1 MSSPENIRNVIRYL
15 QKFKNALAVIY
26 LDDKTIESPLYSSHI
41 RDIALLHE
49 AGLKVVI
56 VPGARRRIDDILAS
70 AGIECKYKNNIR
82 VTDADAMPLIKMAA
96 FDVSNTIMTSL
107 AANGITA
114 IIGNW
119 VRARARGVLNG
130 FDYGTAGEID
140 RLDAEV
146 LFRFFLVLVGIQLA
160 IHIIFLRFCWL
171 SRLRSILEP
180 ISSFL

>member
-15 QKFKNALAVIY
+15 QKFKNALVVIY

-70 AGIECKYKNNIR
+70 AGIECEYKNNIR
-82 VTDADAMPLIKMAA
+82 VTDAEAMPLIKMAA

-140 RLDAEV
+140 KLDSDAV
-146 LFRFFLVLVGIQLA
+146 RRVMTALFQSSLA
-160 IHIIFLRFCWL
+160 
-171 SRLRSILEP
+171 SAGTP
-180 ISSFL
+180 